1 MAEVVTVGCMDFEAR
16 LLLSLVAKN
25 SPMAVAVLTWLV
37 HGPQAITHS
46 DDVDWVMFNPPLE
59 L

>member
-1 MAEVVTVGCMDFEAR
+1 MGCMDFEAR

-25 SPMAVAVLTWLV
+25 SPLAVAVLTWLV